1 MIVYF
6 QSVEYTYLPDSLMK
20 SSESL
25 KAALK
30 AFGIGASKNI
40 NTTMLELKSQMWC
53 W

>member
-1 MIVYF
+1 MMMIVYF
-6 QSVEYTYLPDSLMK
+6 QSVEYTYLSLMK

-40 NTTMLELKSQMWC
+40 NTKMLELKSQM
-53 W
+53 